1 MLAPDQGE
9 DDMANP
15 LADGNLDA
23 IPAEVWK
30 RMNISKQEFAQL
42 REHMIERNQR
52 TPAAGTPAPDFEI
65 ERLSG
70 KGQRTGRSFRLS
82 SRRGTPVGLIFGSY
96 T

>member
-1 MLAPDQGE
+1 
-9 DDMANP
+9 
-15 LADGNLDA
+15 
-23 IPAEVWK
+23 
-30 RMNISKQEFAQL
+30 
-42 REHMIERNQR
+42 MIARDQR

>member
-1 MLAPDQGE
+1 
-9 DDMANP
+9 MANP

-30 RMNISKQEFAQL
+30 KMNISKQEFAKL
-42 REHMIERNQR
+42 RDHMLERDKR

-65 ERLSG
+65 ERLSE
-70 KGQRTGRSFRLS
+70 KGQRTGQSFQLS
-82 SRRGTPVGLIFGSY
+82 SRRGRPVGLIFGSY